1 MKKLVKK
8 ALAIVLFVTIIASS
22 SISTMAAPAKKNNFR
37 NITIRWHRKILF
49 QKC

>member
-22 SISTMAAPAKKNNFR
+22 SISTMAAPAKKQ
-37 NITIRWHRKILF
+37 L
-49 QKC
+49 QKHYN